1 MGRFGLMRNSQDSGV
16 SASSSQNL
24 DLENEA
30 VEVLLQ
36 LQYKKDEAKEM
47 VRKAF
52 SRDPKLSNIEDL
64 LNEVYRQKKS
74 K

>member
-1 MGRFGLMRNSQDSGV
+1 MIDTTGDDRD
-16 SASSSQNL
+16 
-24 DLENEA
+24 A

-52 SRDPKLSNIEDL
+52 LRKPEVANVEEV
-64 LNEVYRQKKS
+64 LNEVYRQKKTI
-74 K
+74 